1 MFDYLYGYPG
11 RGILYEDVE
20 LEKVGL
26 DRALEDFGPIETRTK
41 ELLLSTDWVEYFM
54 GTFRFNTLVDDGG
67 HTSMYISS
75 HGDINTNPARARK
88 RQACWEICCRR
99 GSSWSVCCRIQ

>member
-26 DRALEDFGPIETRTK
+26 DRALEDFGPIGTRTK
-41 ELLLSTDWVEYFM
+41 ELLLSTDW
-54 GTFRFNTLVDDGG
+54 DG
-67 HTSMYISS
+67 YV
-75 HGDINTNPARARK
+75 PF
-88 RQACWEICCRR
+88 
-99 GSSWSVCCRIQ
+99 